1 MNQSEDLALKMQKV
15 NLAIAEVKE
24 YRYETFKQRRLKLDA
39 LSKIKNAILR
49 KSKKLQIDLETL

>member
-1 MNQSEDLALKMQKV
+1 MNQSEDLAFKMQKV

-49 KSKKLQIDLETL
+49 KSKKLQIDLDTL